1 MQLEKYAAEFLGTF
15 FFLAVILNAVAKN
28 SSLAAY
34 APLAIGLALVAA
46 IQFGGGISGA
56 HLNPSVTVM
65 FFAKGDISQ
74 EDAIGYVAA
83 QVLGGLAAW
92 KFISLTQA
100 QA

>member
-1 MQLEKYAAEFLGTF
+1 
-15 FFLAVILNAVAKN
+15 
-28 SSLAAY
+28 
-34 APLAIGLALVAA
+34 
-46 IQFGGGISGA
+46 
-56 HLNPSVTVM
+56 M